1 MPKPF
6 FIGSDTR
13 NESISGN
20 SCEELRDIAEF
31 IGRGCTDLGYLYL
44 GKFQL
49 GTVFLLIFLSLVG
62 LLAPV
67 LYWYRWR
74 RLELENNPS
83 VSVANLLNDFSEP
96 DNSDEL
102 WSKCLVAERG
112 DKERAKYVYVEAV
125 ADEAEKRTAIPMGKR
140 AGFIILQFIFAGIAF
155 GLVRDLVGSGQYFVS
170 GFTGFAILYF
180 ATSK

>member
-1 MPKPF
+1 MVWTYKQPAYYE
-6 FIGSDTR
+6 
-13 NESISGN
+13 N
-20 SCEELRDIAEF
+20 CEEIRGIGEF
-31 IGRGCTDLGYLYL
+31 VSEGCAVNGVLYL
-44 GKFQL
+44 GKHEL
-49 GTVFLLIFLSLVG
+49 LTVYLLLLLSLVG

-67 LYWYRWR
+67 LYWYWWR

-125 ADEAEKRTAIPMGKR
+125 ADEAEKRTAIPIGKR

-170 GFTGFAILYF
+170 GFAGLAILYF

>member
-1 MPKPF
+1 MAVTQCRYD
-6 FIGSDTR
+6 GCEQRRLS
-13 NESISGN
+13 
-20 SCEELRDIAEF
+20 SCDELRDIADF
-31 IGRGCTDLGYLYL
+31 IERGCADGGYLYL

-49 GTVFLLIFLSLVG
+49 GTVYVLISLSLLS

-83 VSVANLLNDFSEP
+83 VSVANLRNDFSEP

-125 ADEAEKRTAIPMGKR
+125 ADETEKRTAIPIGKR
-140 AGFIILQFIFAGIAF
+140 AGFIILQFILAGIAF

-170 GFTGFAILYF
+170 GFSGLAILYF